1 MRKGRSASSTG
12 GRPNCGAGFPTSP
25 TGRNSRERPRSP
37 SPSRASAAAC
47 LSLWHRPPM
56 TDHKALTS
64 TRHLEGL
71 SVLVVEDET
80 MVALLIEDMLLELGC
95 RQVRHASG
103 VEMAMTSLR
112 EQRPDFAMLDVNLN
126 RELVFPVAAWL
137 QEARIPFIFAT
148 GYGGPTLPQP
158 PPPQPLLTTP

>member
-56 TDHKALTS
+56 TEHKALTS

-80 MVALLIEDMLLELGC
+80 MGALLIEDMLLELGC
-95 RQVRHASG
+95 RQGRHASG
-103 VEMAMTSLR
+103 AEMALR
-112 EQRPDFAMLDVNLN
+112 S
-126 RELVFPVAAWL
+126 FPAH
-137 QEARIPFIFAT
+137 PPHFAT
-148 GYGGPTLPQP
+148 PPPTL
-158 PPPQPLLTTP
+158 T